1 MFFLLRRTF
10 PDEHH
15 EQLAGK
21 TVLAIARTDGDCT
34 CGMARVGPEQ
44 QPECGIYRYYYQAYS
59 SDGGQSWSTPR
70 PIHGAGCVRP
80 HLLSFGS
87 AGGLVLSGGR
97 ICVENRTGLYIW
109 HNRDGMA
116 DRDHTG
122 NGSEWM
128 RYSISY
134 HHNLMWQVR
143 APNVQICR

>member
-1 MFFLLRRTF
+1 M
-10 PDEHH
+10 H
-15 EQLAGK
+15 G
-21 TVLAIARTDGDCT
+21 
-34 CGMARVGPEQ
+34 
-44 QPECGIYRYYYQAYS
+44 YQAYS

-134 HHNLMWQVR
+134 HHNLLWQGERQYKFDERVNHSDVFESQACKSAAELR
-143 APNVQICR
+143 LLLCLFSTAVDL